1 MPTRLTTLPRR
12 RPTLAATAVAVALL
26 VGVSVST
33 GRAAE
38 NPRDPD
44 AMIAYAVECGERT
57 WKKAQGP
64 ADGLSSRELFTYA
77 LALAEADRHPD
88 RLATLF
94 DVAARMQD
102 RDPESRGY
110 GNFRWS
116 WRDAEVLDWNAV
128 EFCMQGGA
136 LLWMRH
142 RDWIP
147 AEARR
152 TFREI
157 LDYAVEG
164 CLRHRV
170 RPSYTNIALMNAENL
185 ILLGEALGRDDAAR
199 EGYRRLDAFLMHTY
213 ENGITEYASP
223 CYYGVDLDCLVLI
236 ERFCARER
244 TRAQARALLDLFW
257 TDVAAHFFPP
267 SGRLAGPHSRDY
279 NYLRGNGSVLDNHL
293 WAEGWLDGG
302 IRGRTGILWPVL
314 ARWHPPERLLEM
326 SRSRRPRLVRQSWG
340 AEPHQAR
347 THYVLD
353 DVTLGAAS
361 AQYHQMDLPLT
372 VDLPGDADFPRCYFI
387 PDARHDPYGT
397 KRIAVGGGHSKT
409 IHLRPFWTA
418 AQRRTDALGLVL
430 YRNEPQTRE
439 AETLESHVVMPRNVD
454 GFWIGDRRVDVSDAE
469 PAEWPVEG
477 SAPIV
482 LRHGS
487 AAVGVRVVWAR
498 RARGTPARAALVWDG
513 NKHGVVR
520 LTVSHHHDGLPDDVR
535 QAGAALWVRV
545 GSGLKTDAEVETF
558 RRRFADAKATVNL
571 SDGRLRLAAE
581 APDGPLT
588 VEVACPDPGA
598 PQLAPPPSDAVLDI
612 NGEDV
617 GRAILARVEPIRSY
631 VQHVEEAP
639 PVAVGAGRPVTL
651 EAESGYAVLPF
662 TVGEDGGASGGR
674 FVWCPGEPGERGLA
688 DGRAVWKLDVPETGP
703 RYLWGRVRAPT
714 SSDDSFY
721 VAVVDA
727 GGRPLQRVEWHTGG
741 HKTWEWVRLTD
752 GSERAP
758 VALRLPKG
766 TIRLEIQAREDG
778 TQLDR
783 LFLAPDA
790 DARPE

>member
-1 MPTRLTTLPRR
+1 VPTRPTTLPHR

-26 VGVSVST
+26 VAVPVST

-38 NPRDPD
+38 NPRDPE
-44 AMIAYAVECGERT
+44 AMIAYAVKSGERT

-64 ADGLSSRELFTYA
+64 AAGLSSRELFTCA

-102 RDPESRGY
+102 REPESRGY

-116 WRDAEVLDWNAV
+116 WRDDAVLDWNAV

-142 RDWIP
+142 RDWMP

-185 ILLGEALGRDDAAR
+185 ILLGETLGRDDAAR
-199 EGYRRLDAFLMHTY
+199 EGYRRLDAFVMHTY
-213 ENGITEYASP
+213 EHGITEYASP

-236 ERFCARER
+236 ERFCGQAR

-302 IRGRTGILWPVL
+302 IRGRTGILWPAL

-326 SRSRRPRLVRQSWG
+326 SRTRLPRLVRQSWG

-361 AQYHQMDLPLT
+361 AHYHQMDLPLT
-372 VDLPGDADFPRCYFI
+372 VDLPGDADFPRCYFL

-397 KRIAVGGGHSKT
+397 KRIAVGGGHAKT

-439 AETLESHVVMPRNVD
+439 AETLESHFVMPRRVD
-454 GFWIGDRRVDVSDAE
+454 AFWIGDKQVDVSGAE

-477 SAPIV
+477 SAPVV
-482 LRHGS
+482 LRRGT

-498 RARGTPARAALVWDG
+498 RAGGGPAPAALVWDG

-520 LTVSHHHDGLPDDVR
+520 LTVAHHHDGVPDDVTG
-535 QAGAALWVRV
+535 AGAALWVRV
-545 GSGLKTDAEVETF
+545 GSGLKTDADLETF
-558 RRRFADAKATVNL
+558 RRGFAFPNV
-571 SDGRLRLAAE
+571 DGRVAGNRILINVPAAT
-581 APDGPLT
+581 PLT
-588 VEVACPDPGA
+588 VEAGYPDPGE
-598 PQLAPPPSDAVLDI
+598 PRLDPPPSDAVLDI
-612 NGEDV
+612 DGKDV
-617 GRAILARVEPIRSY
+617 GRAILARIEPVRSY
-631 VQHVEEAP
+631 VKHVEEAP
-639 PVAVGAGRPVTL
+639 PVIVPAGEPLTL
-651 EAESGYAVLPF
+651 EAESGFVVLPF

-674 FVWCPGEPGERGLA
+674 FVWCPGEPGEHGQA
-688 DGRAVWKLDVPETGP
+688 GGRCVWKLDVAKAGP
-703 RYLWGRVRAPT
+703 CHLWGRVRAPT

-721 VAVVDA
+721 VAVFDA
-727 GGRPLQRVEWHTGG
+727 RGRPLQRAEWHTGG
-741 HKTWEWVRLTD
+741 HKAWQWTRLTD
-752 GSERAP
+752 GNKRAP
-758 VALRLPKG
+758 AALRLPKG
-766 TIRLEIQAREDG
+766 VVRLEIQAREDG

-790 DARPE
+790 GARPE